1 MIAAI
6 ILSGSLL
13 FPMPPH
19 MHTEYRA
26 AVSHQAKDLEGWQ
39 PSLYRGKWWD
49 AKWFNIRKCIMKR
62 ESHFNYRA
70 ANKTSSARGAYQFLD
85 NNWRRGLVYMM
96 IDESKETNDGLE
108 RQARRLFTIPISK
121 WNRYWQ
127 DRAFYTALQDGR
139 GLKHWA
145 AQIPGTGCY

>member
-6 ILSGSLL
+6 LLSGALL
-13 FPMPPH
+13 IPGAPQPH
-19 MHTEYRA
+19 IEYQA
-26 AVSHQAKDLEGWQ
+26 AASHAASDMTGWQ

-49 AKWFNIRKCIMKR
+49 AKWYGIRRCIMER

-70 ANKTSSARGAYQFLD
+70 ANKTSSAKGAYQFLD

-96 IDESKETNDGLE
+96 IDESLETGDGLE
-108 RQARRLFTIPISK
+108 SKARALFKIPISK

-127 DRAFYTALQDGR
+127 DRAFYTALQGGK
-139 GLKHWA
+139 GLKHWN
-145 AQIPGTGCY
+145 AQVPGTGCW

>member
-1 MIAAI
+1 MIATL
-6 ILSGSLL
+6 ILAGAMLL
-13 FPMPPH
+13 PAQQQ
-19 MHTEYRA
+19 MHVEYRA
-26 AVSHQAKDLEGWQ
+26 AVSHEAKDMEGWE

-49 AKWFNIRKCIMKR
+49 AKWYGIRRCIMER

-108 RQARRLFTIPISK
+108 QQARKLFKMPISK

-127 DRAFYTALQDGR
+127 DRAFYTALQNGR

-145 AQIPGTGCY
+145 AQVPGTGCY